1 MGIKRVAVV
10 TGAGNGV
17 GAQTAIRLHG
27 RGFAVAV
34 LDLDGQAAA
43 REAQRL
49 DAGGETVA
57 AHCVD
62 VCNLDQVS
70 VAIADIEARWG
81 RIDAL
86 VNNAG
91 LPQTNLPF
99 EEVDAVMW
107 SRVVDV
113 NVGGIVNLS
122 KAVAPIMRRQKG
134 GRIVNVTSVS
144 GVRPRH
150 GMSAY
155 CAAKAAANSLTQTL
169 ALELAADGI
178 VVNAIAPGSLQTQ
191 MFQQF
196 LRPGESWD
204 EAMTRYLPQ
213 IPLGRLG
220 TPGEIAEAIAW
231 VAVDAP
237 GFMTGQVIAIDG
249 GRSLA

>member
-17 GAQTAIRLHG
+17 GAQTASRLHEL
-27 RGFAVAV
+27 GFAVAV
-34 LDLDGQAAA
+34 LDIDGQAAA

-49 DAGGETVA
+49 DSGGETVA
-57 AHCVD
+57 SHCVD
-62 VCNLDQVS
+62 VCDRDRVS
-70 VAIADIEARWG
+70 AAIADIQARWG

-107 SRVVDV
+107 SGVVDV
-113 NVGGIVNLS
+113 NVGGIVNLC

-144 GVRPRH
+144 GARPRH

-213 IPLGRLG
+213 IPLRRLG